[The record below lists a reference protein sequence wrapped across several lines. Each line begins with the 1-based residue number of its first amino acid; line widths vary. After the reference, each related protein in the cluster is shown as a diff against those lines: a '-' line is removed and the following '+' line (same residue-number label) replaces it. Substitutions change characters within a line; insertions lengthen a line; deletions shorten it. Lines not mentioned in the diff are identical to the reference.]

1 MNDVA
6 KVAIIGGGC
15 AGMAAAFELSRPELG
30 GRFEVT
36 VYQQGWRLGG
46 KGASGRRAPTQR
58 IEEHGLHL
66 WMGFYENAFRMIREC
81 YEELGRD
88 PATCP
93 IARWDD
99 AFKPDNFVGVTERTG
114 DGAWRNWNALFPPAA
129 GTPGDPLASATPF
142 SVPGYLTRCVL
153 LLRTLIT
160 SVQDR
165 TPRSDEKHREDL
177 VGAIAALIGSTVKGV
192 SADPAGSIRRIASY
206 GQLAVATALAEAADL
221 LRNIVERPDTWR
233 GGAEHGQAVSL
244 LGRLSALV
252 HRQIDSLTKSD
263 REISRIWE
271 IVDVVLAIIRGILR
285 DGLVLDRKGFDAID
299 HLDWRE
305 WLAKHGASQRTLDSA
320 FIRGSYDLL
329 FAYEDGDLARP
340 RLAAGIALR
349 GSLRMFFTY
358 RGALFWKMQ
367 AGMGDIVF
375 APLYEALKAR
385 GVKFE
390 FFHRLDRIRL
400 DRDGGHVEKLEM
412 TAQARTKDGAPYQP
426 LVDVKGLPCWPA
438 QPDYDQLVNG
448 QTLRKAGWDPES
460 RWGRRRGKARTL
472 KVRSDFDFVV
482 LATGLGEVPIVAE
495 ELAAASGDWRKMVD
509 NLGTVATQSFQV
521 WLDEPVEDLGWT
533 LPPINISGYVE
544 PFDTWADMRQLGKVE
559 DWKSEPATVAYFCSV
574 LADDDIPK
582 SRNPRRGAHLTV
594 RRNAISYLQN
604 DVAHFWPGAVDD
616 DGFRWSLLSY
626 QDEGSGEEP
635 GGEQPGGQ
643 ERFDTQFWQA
653 NINPTDRYVLSLPG
667 SLQYRISPLEEHFD
681 NLTVAGDWTSCGHTA
696 GCVEAAVMSGRL
708 ASHALSLS
716 PPLKDIIGYDHP

>member
-1 MNDVA
+1 
-6 KVAIIGGGC
+6 
-15 AGMAAAFELSRPELG
+15 MAAAFDLSRPEQ
-30 GRFEVT
+30 GRRFQIT

-99 AFKPDNFVGVTERTG
+99 AFKPDNFVGVTERSG

-129 GTPGDPLASATPF
+129 GTPGDPLAGATPF

-165 TPRSDEKHREDL
+165 IPAADLKQREDL
-177 VGAIAALIGSTVKGV
+177 IGAIAALIGSAVKGV
-192 SADPAGSIRRIASY
+192 SADPTGSIRRIVSY
-206 GQLAVATALAEAADL
+206 GQLAVATALAEAADI

-233 GGAEHGQAVSL
+233 GGGEHGKAVSL

-252 HRQIDSLTKSD
+252 HRQIDALVGSD
-263 REISRIWE
+263 REVSRIWE

-285 DGLVLDRKGFDAID
+285 DGLVLDRNGFDAID

-305 WLAKHGASQRTLDSA
+305 WLEKHGASERTLDSA

-329 FAYEDGDLARP
+329 FAYKGGDLDCP

-367 AGMGDIVF
+367 AGMGDVVF
-375 APLYEALKAR
+375 APFYEVLKAR
-385 GVKFE
+385 GVTFE
-390 FFHRLDRIRL
+390 FFNRLDRIRL
-400 DRDGGHVEKLEM
+400 SEDAGHVEKLDV
-412 TAQARTKDGAPYQP
+412 TVQARTKNAAPYQP

-438 QPDYDQLVNG
+438 EPDYDQLVNG
-448 QTLRKAGWDPES
+448 ATLRDSGWDPES
-460 RWGRRRGKARTL
+460 RWGRRRGTARTL
-472 KVRSDFDFVV
+472 EVAKDFDFVV
-482 LATGLGEVPIVAE
+482 LATGLGEVPVVAE
-495 ELAAASGDWRKMVD
+495 DLVAASEDWRLMVE
-509 NLGTVATQSFQV
+509 NLGTVATQAFQV
-521 WLDEPVEDLGWT
+521 WLDEPVEKLGWT

-544 PFDTWADMRQLGKVE
+544 PFDTWADMRHLGKTE
-559 DWKSEPATVAYFCSV
+559 DWKQNPASIAYFCSV
-574 LADDDIPK
+574 LPDSEIPK
-582 SRNPRRGAHLTV
+582 ARDPRAAAHQTV
-594 RRNAISYLQN
+594 RRNAVAFLQN
-604 DVAHFWPGAVDD
+604 DIGHFWPGAVDEG
-616 DGFRWSLLSY
+616 GFRWALLSH
-626 QDEGSGEEP
+626 QATGPNKQPQGEE
-635 GGEQPGGQ
+635 
-643 ERFDTQFWQA
+643 RFETQFWKA
-653 NINPTDRYVLSLPG
+653 NVNPTDRYTLSLPG
-667 SLQYRISPLEEHFD
+667 SLQYRISPLHEHFD

-708 ASHALSLS
+708 AAHALSQS